1 MTVSRSI
8 HSSANGTISFL
19 FLAEENYI
27 VYLYHIF
34 FIHFSVSRHLGCFHV
49 LAIINSAALSIG
61 MHVAFW
67 IMVFLGIC
75 PGVGLLG
82 HRVVCSTPSYKII
95 EKERIVAQGQN
106 MNGSSF
112 PSKRSYL
119 SKDQARTQ
127 DFLTADSVCTEPVL
141 LLPASTCR
149 QSSTNNQAQLQKK
162 NSASCLFRAEIVF
175 SLRIKLFKGSLL
187 FKQCYV

>member
-1 MTVSRSI
+1 MAYASKYYDPVKAHEYYMKNRKLKGRRSSKGMSQSQKEQWAYAKNQLSEEEKLEKQQASAENMASRKEQKEAISSQASFKKEVVSARS
-8 HSSANGTISFL
+8 
-19 FLAEENYI
+19 
-27 VYLYHIF
+27 
-34 FIHFSVSRHLGCFHV
+34 
-49 LAIINSAALSIG
+49 
-61 MHVAFW
+61 
-67 IMVFLGIC
+67 
-75 PGVGLLG
+75 
-82 HRVVCSTPSYKII
+82 KI